1 MTLWRD
7 SFSLLYLPSLTFAS
21 LTFASLIFV
30 SLIFPSLTWDLLLS
44 EVRETEFT
52 DRKQYNTGQQFLFI
66 VIIDA
71 SGRLCVWERMKE
83 GREQEVRVRRK
94 RGEGERRKRG
104 ETGRTSVTSC
114 VWSLCSRFLPFFLF
128 SSFPVIVQ

>member
-7 SFSLLYLPSLTFAS
+7 SFSLLYLPFLTFSSLSFSSLTFS
-21 LTFASLIFV
+21 
-30 SLIFPSLTWDLLLS
+30 SLTWDLLLS

-66 VIIDA
+66 VVIDA

-83 GREQEVRVRRK
+83 GREQEEK
-94 RGEGERRKRG
+94 GER
-104 ETGRTSVTSC
+104 
-114 VWSLCSRFLPFFLF
+114 
-128 SSFPVIVQ
+128 